1 MILEIY
7 TQKQRIEQMLKIAQ
21 SCRDTEI
28 QSHWA
33 RYLCVL
39 ISGFIENSVE
49 LCLSEY
55 SRRNSNDVVAN
66 FVGCKLRGFQNPKIG
81 PIIELFGSF
90 NATWR
95 GDLESATDGKLGDS
109 INSIVG
115 NRHSI
120 AHGQSVSLSLGSL
133 TAYYRDALKVIDLL
147 HRTCGV

>member
-1 MILEIY
+1 VILEIDS
-7 TQKQRIEQMLKIAQ
+7 QKQRIDEMLRIAQ
-21 SCRDTEI
+21 KCRDTEI

-49 LCLSEY
+49 ICLSEY
-55 SRRNSNDVVAN
+55 SRRYANDVVAN
-66 FVGCKLRGFQNPKIG
+66 FVSCKLRGFQNPKIG

-90 NATWR
+90 NPTWKS
-95 GDLESATDGKLGDS
+95 DLESATDGKLGDS

-133 TAYYRDALKVIDLL
+133 AAYYKDALKVVDLL
-147 HRTCGV
+147 HKTCGV